1 MTARKNMS
9 AYAGFAAFY
18 DTLMDDFDYP
28 AWADYYMKLLAA
40 EGVQPTSLCDCACGT
55 GSLSI
60 EFARR
65 GIRVTGADLSGEMLE
80 IAQIF
85 GVHKLSSVVSG
96 GKTRQQSVFQGIK
109 AAGAATHFAIHD
121 GARALITPED
131 IQRAVSDGICF
142 GASSLGV
149 PVKDTIK
156 VVDGEGYV
164 QGTPNRALMWNV
176 QTPQVF
182 EKAVYQRAMK
192 KAEQEGADYTDDC
205 QLVEQLGVGVH
216 LCMGSY
222 ENIKITTR
230 DDLALGEHI
239 LQLREE
245 DA

>member
-1 MTARKNMS
+1 MKSFVTALIVAAGGSTRMGTRKN
-9 AYAGFAAFY
+9 
-18 DTLMDDFDYP
+18 
-28 AWADYYMKLLAA
+28 KLLLDLKGMPVIARTLLA
-40 EGVQPTSLCDCACGT
+40 FENTDCIQEIVLVCRK
-55 GSLSI
+55 
-60 EFARR
+60 EERE
-65 GIRVTGADLSGEMLE
+65 EMLE

-182 EKAVYQRAMK
+182 QADLIKAALTNAMRK
-192 KAEQEGADYTDDC
+192 HLAITDDC
-205 QLVEQLGVGVH
+205 SAVEQLRVKPVVTQ
-216 LCMGSY
+216 GSE
-222 ENIKITTR
+222 ENIKITTPI
-230 DDLALGEHI
+230 DIDLAELI
-239 LQLREE
+239 LRRRCK
-245 DA
+245 A

>member
-1 MTARKNMS
+1 MKSFVTALIVAAGGSTRMGTPKN
-9 AYAGFAAFY
+9 
-18 DTLMDDFDYP
+18 
-28 AWADYYMKLLAA
+28 KLLLDLKGMPVVARTLLAFENAA
-40 EGVQPTSLCDCACGT
+40 CIREIVLVC
-55 GSLSI
+55 
-60 EFARR
+60 RR
-65 GIRVTGADLSGEMLE
+65 EEREEMME
-80 IAQIF
+80 IARTFKIR
-85 GVHKLSSVVSG
+85 KLTALVPG
-96 GKTRQQSVFQGIK
+96 GKTRQQSVFQGIQA
-109 AAGAATHFAIHD
+109 AAGETTHFAIHD

-131 IQRAVSDGICF
+131 IQKSVSDGIRF

-164 QGTPNRALMWNV
+164 RDTPNRALMWNV

-182 EKAVYQRAMK
+182 EKSIYYQAVE
-192 KAEQEGADYTDDC
+192 KAELDNADYTDDC
-205 QLVEQLGVGVH
+205 QLIEQLGVKVH

-245 DA
+245 NA